1 MIYLTLRMAEPLFR
15 VLGRTGIQVLER
27 VLGLVLAGIAV
38 QFVLE
43 GLRAAGIMP
52 AGHRDAE
59 KASPTVFGLVA
70 FRQRGSVGGRLS

>member
-1 MIYLTLRMAEPLFR
+1 VIDLALRMAEALFR

-52 AGHRDAE
+52 SG
-59 KASPTVFGLVA
+59 PP
-70 FRQRGSVGGRLS
+70 